1 MPDRDETR
9 QTGRSQS
16 WFSRTLPL
24 AKMLLAILAGNVLY
38 YALSP
43 RLPEFWQHRLFQI
56 DAGLG
61 LDFVL
66 CVAMYGVVRLIF
78 R

>member
-9 QTGRSQS
+9 QSAQPRS
-16 WFSRTLPL
+16 WFARTLPL

-38 YALSP
+38 YVLMPHLS
-43 RLPEFWQHRLFQI
+43 EFWQHKLFQI

-66 CVAMYGVVRLIF
+66 CVAMYGLVRLLLP
-78 R
+78 